1 MKFLLM
7 FVMAIVLIVGQ
18 GQSAPATIDSMRL
31 QGQGDVHY
39 LGFIKVYDAYLF
51 VEEPGTAVDVLD
63 PSVSK
68 CLKLSYH
75 VSLTPENF
83 IEGASTILARQHP
96 ADRIEELKD
105 QIELLHGAYQP
116 VKKGDSY
123 QLCYQAESLT
133 TTLSLNGRELVAVE
147 SAPFSSAY
155 FGIWLGDNQP
165 LDSDLQ
171 RDLVN
176 KVN

>member
-1 MKFLLM
+1 MRFLLM
-7 FVMAIVLIVGQ
+7 SVMAMTLIVSQGQ
-18 GQSAPATIDSMRL
+18 GASATIDSMRL
-31 QGQGDVHY
+31 QGQGDVRY

-51 VEEPGTAVDVLD
+51 TEDPEAVADVLD

-68 CLKLSYH
+68 CLQLRYH

-96 ADRIEELKD
+96 AERLEALRD

-116 VKKGDSY
+116 VKSGDSY
-123 QLCYQAESLT
+123 QLCYRAENMT
-133 TTLSLNGRELVAVE
+133 TTLSLNGRELVSVE

-155 FGIWLGDNQP
+155 FGIWLGENQP

-176 KVN
+176 KAN